1 MLGNTNTIEKQVF
14 RTYWNDGLL
23 DLFGAIGVL
32 AIGIFWTLDFTVGSA
47 ILPALLIPLWGP
59 CRERFIEPRLG
70 MVEFSDARER
80 RNTNRLLMIVA
91 LGVGTLVL
99 GVALYFLRDRIGLSP
114 SVTFIA
120 GLPAVLLGFLAVLT
134 AFLILA
140 MRFLAYAAVLVVA
153 GIAGAL
159 AGQEPGPI
167 MTAAGI
173 ALLLLAL
180 VVVIR
185 FVRENPVSG
194 VSE

>member
-1 MLGNTNTIEKQVF
+1 MSATLITTV
-14 RTYWNDGLL
+14 
-23 DLFGAIGVL
+23 LF
-32 AIGIFWTLDFTVGSA
+32 
-47 ILPALLIPLWGP
+47 
-59 CRERFIEPRLG
+59 
-70 MVEFSDARER
+70 
-80 RNTNRLLMIVA
+80 
-91 LGVGTLVL
+91 
-99 GVALYFLRDRIGLSP
+99 Y
-114 SVTFIA
+114 
-120 GLPAVLLGFLAVLT
+120 
-134 AFLILA
+134 AF
-140 MRFLAYAAVLVVA
+140 AAVLVVA